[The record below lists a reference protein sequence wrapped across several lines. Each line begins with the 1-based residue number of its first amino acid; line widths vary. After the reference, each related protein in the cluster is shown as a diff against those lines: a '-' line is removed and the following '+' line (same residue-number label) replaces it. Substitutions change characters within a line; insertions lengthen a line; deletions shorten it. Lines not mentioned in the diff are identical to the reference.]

1 MPEITAALIKDLR
14 DRTDCGMMD
23 AKRALQETGGD
34 IEKAIDLLR
43 KKGEIK
49 QAKTAVRVT
58 SEGRIGLAVSPDG
71 KAAAI
76 VSVQCETDFTGKNE
90 QFVKLTEG
98 VAQSIAAK
106 AGEPAGLPFAGGSG
120 TVSEAVTALVAKT
133 GENMKI
139 GSFFRLQGNPP
150 CFFGL
155 YLHND
160 NKLGVLV
167 QIEGSA
173 GGSDA
178 EKTLAKDLAMHAAAN
193 APLGMTKN
201 DVPADLV
208 AKEKEIALELA
219 KQSGKPANL
228 VEKIAE
234 GRIQAF
240 FKERTFLAQPFVKDP
255 SVNVE
260 QHVGNVGKQIG
271 KALKLVAFAR
281 LRVGE

>member
-34 IEKAIDLLR
+34 IDKAIDLLR

-49 QAKTAVRVT
+49 QAKTAGRVT
-58 SEGRIGLAVSPDG
+58 SEGRIGLSISADG

-76 VSVQCETDFTGKNE
+76 VSVQCETDFTGKND
-90 QFVKLTEG
+90 QFVKLTDG
-98 VAQSIAAK
+98 VAQAIAAK
-106 AGEPAGLPFAGGSG
+106 AGEPAGLPFAGGG
-120 TVSEAVTALVAKT
+120 TVAEAVTALVAKT
-133 GENMKI
+133 GENMKV
-139 GSFFRLQGNPP
+139 GSFVRLQGNPP
-150 CFFGL
+150 CFFGM

-160 NKLGVLV
+160 NKLGVVV
-167 QIEGSA
+167 QIAGSA
-173 GGSDA
+173 GGSDV

-193 APLGMTKN
+193 APLGLTKEN
-201 DVPADLV
+201 VPADLV

-219 KQSGKPANL
+219 RQSGKPANL

-255 SVNVE
+255 SVSVE
-260 QHVGNVGKQIG
+260 QHVANVGKQIG
-271 KALKLVAFAR
+271 KTLKLEAFAR